1 MGELIKDAIHEGCR
15 DFIIGIG
22 GSATNDGGIGMLQ
35 ALGFGMLDDNG
46 CQVPFGAIGLKNL
59 KNITTDNALPEL
71 SECTFRIAC
80 DVTNPLCGASGCSA
94 VFGPQKGA
102 TPQMIADMD
111 RWLAHYAD
119 IAGDIAGMTSGNADA
134 CFPGSG
140 AAGGLGFAFHT
151 FLNASLESGTHII
164 LEATN
169 LREYI
174 RTADIVVT
182 GEGRLDSQT
191 VMGKAPAGVA
201 AIAKEYGIPVIA
213 FCGCAS
219 DDAGVC
225 NDNGIDAFFPIL
237 TGITTLEEAM
247 SPDTARRNA
256 SATAKQVFRLIK
268 ALS

>member
-1 MGELIKDAIHEGCR
+1 MCIR
-15 DFIIGIG
+15 D
-22 GSATNDGGIGMLQ
+22 S
-35 ALGFGMLDDNG
+35 
-46 CQVPFGAIGLKNL
+46 
-59 KNITTDNALPEL
+59 
-71 SECTFRIAC
+71 
-80 DVTNPLCGASGCSA
+80 
-94 VFGPQKGA
+94 
-102 TPQMIADMD
+102 
-111 RWLAHYAD
+111 
-119 IAGDIAGMTSGNADA
+119 
-134 CFPGSG
+134 
-140 AAGGLGFAFHT
+140 
-151 FLNASLESGTHII
+151 
-164 LEATN
+164 
-169 LREYI
+169 I

-201 AIAKEYGIPVIA
+201 SIAKEYRIPVIA

-247 SPDTARRNA
+247 SPDTARLNA